1 MKILVCDIHVRLE
14 GHNLGHVQQLLHYLE
29 THPNENEYIFLFNPV
44 AATIPS
50 VQTKAKNIKI
60 IFFTEEEFAPYLSG
74 ESIHTATM
82 KVWKHIEKYVQK
94 YQAERMILLM
104 MDMFQHTIGLCK
116 LPIEIS
122 GILFNPYPRLV
133 PSSADFKE
141 VIKHKL
147 AIFRKYLTVR
157 FMARNK
163 NIKKIFIFNDHSTV
177 QHLNQKLNTKVFTY
191 LSDPVLNYPNA
202 DAFLTIREK
211 HKIAPDRIIYLAFGM
226 IDAKK
231 NVATIIEAATLLP
244 AEGASKLCI
253 LVVGKVKDDYQIVLE
268 KAMENAQ
275 KYRPE
280 LQIEQEKR
288 FVTDPEMESYVRQ
301 SDVISLA
308 YVNFYS
314 SSGVIGLSARH
325 NKPILATK
333 FGVVGEQTHAYELGI
348 TVDARKKEDITE
360 ALKKFIN
367 PKTTYPHFA
376 QKFVEDHS
384 PEKYVTTL
392 FEL

>member
-1 MKILVCDIHVRLE
+1 MKILVCDIHIRLE
-14 GHNLGHVQQLLHYLE
+14 GHNLGHVQNILRYLE
-29 THPNENEYIFLFNPV
+29 MHPNEHEYVFLFNPE

-50 VQTKAKNIKI
+50 VKTTASNCKI

-82 KVWKHIEKYVQK
+82 KVWKHIEKYVQQH
-94 YQAERMILLM
+94 QAERIILLM
-104 MDMFQHTIGLCK
+104 MDMFQHTVGLCR
-116 LPIEIS
+116 LPVEIS
-122 GILFNPYPRLV
+122 GALFNPYPRLV
-133 PSSADFKE
+133 PSNTNLKS
-141 VIKHKL
+141 VLKHKL
-147 AIFRKYLTVR
+147 AVFRKYLTIRWVVS
-157 FMARNK
+157 NK
-163 NIKKIFIFNDHSTV
+163 RLRKIFIFNDLSTV
-177 QHLNQKLNTKVFTY
+177 QHLNKKLNTKVFSY
-191 LSDPVLNYPNA
+191 LPDPVYNYPNA
-202 DAFLTIREK
+202 DAVLTIREK
-211 HKIAPDRIIYLAFGM
+211 HSISSNRIIFLAFGM

-231 NVATIIEAATLLP
+231 NVATIIEAATLLTP
-244 AEGASKLCI
+244 QEAAKLCI
-253 LVVGKVKDDYQIVLE
+253 LVVGKVKNEYQIVLE
-268 KAMENAQ
+268 KAIENAR

-333 FGVVGEQTHAYELGI
+333 FGVVGEQTQAYELGI

-367 PKTTYPHFA
+367 QKTTYPHFA
-376 QKFVEDHS
+376 ANFVVDHS
-384 PEKYVTTL
+384 SEKFIETL